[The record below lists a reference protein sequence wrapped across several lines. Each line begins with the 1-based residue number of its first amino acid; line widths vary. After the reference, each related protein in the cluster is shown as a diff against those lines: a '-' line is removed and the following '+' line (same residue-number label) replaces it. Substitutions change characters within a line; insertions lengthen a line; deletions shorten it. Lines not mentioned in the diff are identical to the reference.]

1 MYKNILIPVVFET
14 PEITQTAFDAA
25 QALASKDAKLTLL
38 HVIETVPIYVADYIP
53 TVSYTHLTLPTIC
66 SV

>member
-1 MYKNILIPVVFET
+1 MCIDIGQNYTTADVISKYMCNSNGILCEYATDRGYCKV
-14 PEITQTAFDAA
+14 TACLKRD
-25 QALASKDAKLTLL
+25 
-38 HVIETVPIYVADYIP
+38 